1 MSVDS
6 CFEVSERDRAMY
18 IDTKIVAKLPKD
30 IRALA
35 KDRATVIVDGYIG
48 RDADA
53 LSILAYATERGRFGE
68 FAQKLE
74 KHLRENMGFIDPG
87 VRRLAEIAVVRL
99 SELFFLQ
106 CYEELGIN
114 PRR

>member
-6 CFEVSERDRAMY
+6 CFEVSERNRAMY
-18 IDTKIVAKLPKD
+18 IDAKIVAKLPED
-30 IRALA
+30 IRTSA
-35 KDRATVIVDGYIG
+35 KERAAAIVNGYIG

-53 LSILAYATERGRFGE
+53 LSILAYAAERGRFDE

-74 KHLRENMGFIDPG
+74 KHLHTNMGFIDPG
-87 VRRLAEIAVVRL
+87 VRRLAEIAVVGL
-99 SELFFLQ
+99 SERFLLQ
-106 CYEELGIN
+106 CYKELGIN